1 MDYSR
6 SILHLPQCEPTGHE
20 IEVIRNEDG
29 GVREIHHIRMTG
41 QEHAHCSECNCK
53 TYRHLTRTTELKH
66 FSLSGTQVC
75 LSVEYEINRCPVCG
89 RLMDGQALDLCL
101 SAQRKEPGLK
111 ERMDMASGPADA
123 KQQHVKQMSCAVKN
137 AVKVILAGI

>member
-53 TYRHLTRTTELKH
+53 TYRHLPRTTELKH

-75 LSVEYEINRCPVCG
+75 LSVG

-123 KQQHVKQMSCAVKN
+123 KQQHVKQTSCAVKN